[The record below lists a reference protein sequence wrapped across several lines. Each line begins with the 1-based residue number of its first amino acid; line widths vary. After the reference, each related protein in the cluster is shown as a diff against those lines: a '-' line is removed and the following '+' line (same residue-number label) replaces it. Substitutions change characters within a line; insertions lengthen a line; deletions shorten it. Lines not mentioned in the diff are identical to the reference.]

1 MEFEKITFEK
11 TYSASH
17 KVLALVGV
25 RSITEY
31 YSKTPWENFCK
42 HWYMVFTFFCLLY
55 TAIAEILYLVAKSNN
70 GDLTFIDVTAQ
81 VPCTCYCTVGLVK
94 LLASGI
100 RRNTLADMT
109 IKLKKLWPENV
120 ETNERKQIINEYM
133 SSCIY
138 VTTAFCI
145 INHVMLASF
154 LFLPIPEMWY
164 RYYVTGTF
172 KRQLPFN
179 IWFPFD
185 IFEGNTYFAVY
196 VFHLIAGNAVVSGN
210 VVFILLTNGLTFL
223 FFMSKCL
230 KGFNCW
236 YCIPI
241 THLCMHYKLL
251 QHDIEVVVASE
262 GERNDEK
269 HFAKLLACI
278 EKHKLLIE

>member
-1 MEFEKITFEK
+1 MEFKNIKFEQ

-25 RSITEY
+25 RPINEY
-31 YSKTPWENFCK
+31 YPKTLWEYFVR
-42 HWYMVFTFFCLLY
+42 HWYHLFTFFCLLY
-55 TAIAEILYLVAKSNN
+55 TAIAEIFYLIFKEEI
-70 GDLTFIDVTAQ
+70 TFIDITAQ
-81 VPCTCYCTVGLVK
+81 TPCICYCSVGLVK
-94 LLASGI
+94 LFATGL
-100 RRNTLADMT
+100 RRNSLADITM
-109 IKLKKLWPENV
+109 KLKKLWPENV

-154 LFLPIPEMWY
+154 LFLPIPEMFY
-164 RYYVTGTF
+164 RYYLTGTF

-210 VVFILLTNGLTFL
+210 VVFF
-223 FFMSKCL
+223 
-230 KGFNCW
+230 GFW
-236 YCIPI
+236 FV
-241 THLCMHYKLL
+241 KFK
-251 QHDIEVVVASE
+251 QKS
-262 GERNDEK
+262 
-269 HFAKLLACI
+269 
-278 EKHKLLIE
+278 LI